1 LNPPAGG
8 RISFRVVPSPL
19 WLALSLS
26 LLLLLGYLVVGDPVG
41 HEMGPWAR
49 LATLLPLI
57 LMCALM
63 VLDSIQRVEMESDGI
78 RVVSLAGILLGK
90 ISPLPRLQ
98 GGRNF
103 RMSWARVDAVELR
116 IPHFQSPFRRT
127 VPRGWLLAGSSG
139 RLVKIPLGHPQLP
152 SALALL
158 RHFVHPYFL
167 QLPTRD
173 WEGKIPPRMVL
184 ERMLRSVVLN
194 PNTPPAFI
202 TETARACLLWGSN
215 SQAERLMDLALSS
228 HPQDEAL
235 LEEYFQMMKRLG
247 RQEKARDA
255 MEKLIRLRSSPMDLL
270 EMAEMRHAE
279 GDQKGAT
286 EYLLQAVERPPSSDL
301 AHFLLGCIYVQ
312 REGLEETALDQ
323 WKKGLDRARHP
334 QLLGKL
340 GDAYRYHRAL
350 LMTPGFFEREHRRM
364 RSLIWSQRLA
374 LSGAA
379 LVLSGV
385 TWWWFAPQS
394 AVPFPGRS
402 GALLIIGGALMLSAI
417 ILRRS
422 GRDPRP

>member
-1 LNPPAGG
+1 MNPPTEG
-8 RISFRVVPSPL
+8 RISFRVIPSPI
-19 WLALSLS
+19 WLGLSVS
-26 LLLLLGYLVVGDPVG
+26 LLLLLGYLAIGDPVR
-41 HEMGPWAR
+41 HEMSPWIRVAS
-49 LATLLPLI
+49 LLPLM
-57 LMCALM
+57 LLSALM

-90 ISPLPRLQ
+90 ISPLRRLQ

-127 VPRGWLLAGSSG
+127 VPRGWLMAGSSG

-152 SALALL
+152 RALALL

-167 QLPTRD
+167 QLPSRD
-173 WEGKIPPRMVL
+173 WEGKIPPRLVL

-235 LEEYFQMMKRLG
+235 LEEYFQMMKRMG
-247 RQEKARDA
+247 KQEKAKDA
-255 MEKLIRLRSSPMDLL
+255 MEKLIRLRSYPMDLL
-270 EMAEMRHAE
+270 EMAEMKHAE

-350 LMTPGFFEREHRRM
+350 LTTPGFFEREHRRM

-374 LSGAA
+374 LGGAA
-379 LVLSGV
+379 LVLAGLA
-385 TWWWFAPQS
+385 WWWVAPHS

-402 GALLIIGGALMLSAI
+402 GALLIIGGVMMLCAI
-417 ILRRS
+417 VLRRS